1 MSEFQTLLALVVLIY
16 ALCVIAQAIQEIL
29 KPALKTKAK
38 TMKEVVEKYMG
49 EKLLTSKQVGDAL
62 EQRGLNIT
70 ALENFNKAD
79 FRRLMDGIKFTPDQ
93 INQIKQI
100 PGIAGLETTVL
111 KDEELVKQFKDHA
124 EAAYDGTMAKFQQ
137 SYATRTKWWVL
148 GISLVVVLVLNA
160 NVIMIYQQLN
170 TDQVMAQ
177 AIAGA
182 AAKITSAANVP
193 ATGQTKPDET
203 KPASPQADNSQNL
216 QQAGATDLGKIYQ
229 QNRASIEAQL
239 KANPIL
245 LRWCKWDD
253 DWASS
258 KLYTILGLP
267 LMAILVWLGAPF
279 WNDVLKGM
287 TGINNA
293 LNSGGKKTP

>member
-16 ALCVIAQAIQEIL
+16 VLCVIVQAIQEIL

-38 TMKEVVEKYMG
+38 AMEEVVEKYMG
-49 EKLLTSKQVGDAL
+49 KNLLTPKQISDAL
-62 EQRGLNIT
+62 EQRGLKIT
-70 ALENFNKAD
+70 ALENFNKAE
-79 FRRLMDGIKFTPDQ
+79 FRRLMDGIQFTPDQ
-93 INQIKQI
+93 ISEIKKI
-100 PGIAGLETTVL
+100 PGIVGLETAAL

-137 SYATRTKWWVL
+137 SYATKTKSWVL

-160 NVIMIYQQLN
+160 NVVMIYEQLN
-170 TDQVMAQ
+170 TDQLMAQ

-182 AAKITSAANVP
+182 AGKITSAANAP
-193 ATGQTKPDET
+193 AAGQTKPGET
-203 KPASPQADNSQNL
+203 KPASLQAGASQSP
-216 QQAGATDLGKIYQ
+216 QQAGATDLATIYQ
-229 QNRASIEAQL
+229 ENRASIQAQL

-245 LRWCKWDD
+245 LRWGKWDD
-253 DWASS
+253 DWAFS

-293 LNSGGKKTP
+293 LNSGSKKAS